1 MNKGKIEYRAMQ
13 LRYCVR
19 RFAYKAG
26 KQEYLPKSALN
37 RDEFNTVIS
46 NLILSGKPI
55 MVGRFG
61 SQEARATAWALG
73 VAKGYDKAIPLY
85 VQKRM
90 AVGPGFFPADD
101 EHIRRF
107 GLLMAKS
114 AADLDALAYW
124 DSFMQQWLLKEVCAE
139 GITISYL
146 ENLEPYRNQGNP
158 WTAAL
163 SGKRVLVVDPFA
175 KSIEAQY
182 SRKEQLFAN
191 RNLLPD
197 FELQTL
203 VPPQTIAGSA
213 DARYTD
219 WFDALKHLEFE
230 VDSRE
235 FDVAIIGCGAY
246 GFPLAS
252 HVKRSGRQ
260 AIHGGGWSR
269 CFSAS
274 RGSAGTSNL
283 SPKSFT
289 TQAGS
294 GRVWKSGLNMRMKW
308 RTDATG
314 KARQAGAGFHG

>member
-37 RDEFNTVIS
+37 REDFNTVIS

-163 SGKRVLVVDPFA
+163 SGKRVLVVHPFA

-182 SRKEQLFAN
+182 SRKEQLFTN

-260 AIHGGGWSR
+260 AIHGGGMVQML
-269 CFSAS
+269 F
-274 RGSAGTSNL
+274 GI
-283 SPKSFT
+283 K
-289 TQAGS
+289 
-294 GRVWKSGLNMRMKW
+294 
-308 RTDATG
+308 G
-314 KARQAGAGFHG
+314 KRWDLKPISKELYNSSWIRPSMEERPEHANEVENGCYW

>member
-37 RDEFNTVIS
+37 RDDFNTVIS
-46 NLILSGKPI
+46 NLIISGKPI

-163 SGKRVLVVDPFA
+163 SGKRVLVVHPFA

-260 AIHGGGWSR
+260 AIHGGGMVQML
-269 CFSAS
+269 F
-274 RGSAGTSNL
+274 GI
-283 SPKSFT
+283 K
-289 TQAGS
+289 
-294 GRVWKSGLNMRMKW
+294 
-308 RTDATG
+308 G
-314 KARQAGAGFHG
+314 KRWDLKPISQELYNSSWIRPSMEERPEHANEVENGCYW

>member
-1 MNKGKIEYRAMQ
+1 MRMNKGEIEYRAMQ
-13 LRYCVR
+13 FRYCAR

-26 KQEYLPKSALN
+26 KQEYLPKSALS
-37 RDEFNTVIS
+37 RDDFNTAIS
-46 NLILSGKPI
+46 KLILSGKPI

-73 VAKGYDKAIPLY
+73 VAKGYDKAIPSY

-107 GLLMAKS
+107 GLLMAEA

-124 DSFMQQWLLKEVCAE
+124 DSFMQQWLLEEVCPK
-139 GITISYL
+139 GVITSYL

-158 WTAAL
+158 WTLAL
-163 SGKRVLVVDPFA
+163 ADKNVLVVHPFA

-182 SRKEQLFAN
+182 ARKEQLFAN

-203 VPPQTIAGSA
+203 VPPQTIAGTV

-219 WFDALKHLEFE
+219 WFDALSQLESE
-230 VDSRE
+230 VDSKE
-235 FDVAIIGCGAY
+235 FDIAIIGCGAY

-260 AIHGGGWSR
+260 AIHGGGDGPNAFR
-269 CFSAS
+269 H
-274 RGSAGTSNL
+274 
-283 SPKSFT
+283 
-289 TQAGS
+289 Q
-294 GRVWKSGLNMRMKW
+294 
-308 RTDATG
+308 G
-314 KARQAGAGFHG
+314 KALGSQAYLQGALQLKLDQAEHGRAA